1 MEISML
7 CPGFVIHGRYRGS
20 IRSPERLCP
29 GEAVEILRD
38 YLWDRYQMASRWR
51 WWSTEIEV
59 CQKVDSTAFLV
70 VSVAEFLAGDRL
82 EERLCQFADRLME
95 REEIDWLRAN
105 AV

>member
-7 CPGFVIHGRYRGS
+7 CPGFVIRGRYRGS
-20 IRSPERLCP
+20 SRGQERLCP

-38 YLWDRYQMASRWR
+38 YLLDRYQMASRWR
-51 WWSTEIEV
+51 WWSMEVEV
-59 CQKVDSTAFLV
+59 CQKVDSRSFVV

-95 REEIDWLRAN
+95 REEIDWLLAN